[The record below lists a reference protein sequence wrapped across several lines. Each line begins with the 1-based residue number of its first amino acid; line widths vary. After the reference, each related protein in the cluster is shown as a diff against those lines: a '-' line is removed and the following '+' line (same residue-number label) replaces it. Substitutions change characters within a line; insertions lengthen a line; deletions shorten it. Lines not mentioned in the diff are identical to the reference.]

1 MEQATMRPY
10 AVAGVAVF
18 GAALIAVIPAVAPK
32 LANIHVQ
39 SPAVELAS
47 ADAFLDLANALDP
60 SASTD
65 GLIGVA
71 NNLDSFLDLFGTPT
85 VNVVDTL
92 ATDFIG
98 YLDLGSSVN
107 SIPGLLGTLDSDLN
121 ADLIV
126 LDQDFGGYIN
136 GLHTAITD
144 LSNEVGTSI
153 GVLDTDITGAIGVL
167 DTDLTSALS
176 PLTTIADDLGGGGVL
191 DTDLSEIL
199 TALGPTGEL
208 GTVATDI
215 TGVSTTLND
224 LFGNGSEIVTL
235 LAYLTYLPQI
245 AGAL

>member
-1 MEQATMRPY
+1 MEKTALRPY
-10 AVAGVAVF
+10 VTTGVALL
-18 GAALIAVIPAVAPK
+18 GAALIAVIPDVAPK
-32 LANIHVQ
+32 LSNIHVQ

-47 ADAFLDLANALDP
+47 AEAFLDLANAVDP

-71 NNLDSFLDLFGTPT
+71 NNLDSFLDLFGNPT
-85 VNVVDTL
+85 VNVADTL

-144 LSNEVGTSI
+144 LGNEVGTSI
-153 GVLDTDITGAIGVL
+153 GGLDTDITGAIGLL
-167 DTDLTSALS
+167 DSDLSSDLS
-176 PLTTIADDLGGGGVL
+176 SLTTIADELGAGGAL
-191 DTDLSEIL
+191 STDLSDIL
-199 TALGPTGEL
+199 TALGSTGEL
-208 GTVATDI
+208 GTLATDI
-215 TGVSTTLND
+215 TGVTNTLND

-235 LAYLTYLPQI
+235 LGYLTYLPGI
-245 AGAL
+245 EAAL

>member
-1 MEQATMRPY
+1 MELAVRPHY
-10 AVAGVAVF
+10 AAA
-18 GAALIAVIPAVAPK
+18 GAALLAAGLIAVIPAVAP
-32 LANIHVQ
+32 LMSTPHVA
-39 SPAVELAS
+39 SPAVELTAT

-85 VNVVDTL
+85 VNVADTL

-107 SIPGLLGTLDSDLN
+107 SIP
-121 ADLIV
+121 DLISTLSSDV
-126 LDQDFGGYIN
+126 
-136 GLHTAITD
+136 TAGF
-144 LSNEVGTSI
+144 SA
-153 GVLDTDITGAIGVL
+153 LDTDITGAIALL
-167 DTDLTSALS
+167 DTDFTTALGDVTTALA
-176 PLTTIADDLGGGGVL
+176 PLTTIADDLGSGGVL
-191 DTDLSEIL
+191 STDLSEIL

-208 GTVATDI
+208 GTLATDI

-235 LAYLTYLPQI
+235 LGYLTYLPEI
-245 AGAL
+245 EAAL

>member
-10 AVAGVAVF
+10 VVAGVAVF
-18 GAALIAVIPAVAPK
+18 GAALIAVVPAVAPK
-32 LANIHVQ
+32 LSSIHVQ

-71 NNLDSFLDLFGTPT
+71 NNLDSFLDLFGTPI

-92 ATDFIG
+92 ASDFIG
-98 YLDLGSSVN
+98 YLDVGSSVN
-107 SIPGLLGTLDSDLN
+107 SIPGLLDTLSSD
-121 ADLIV
+121 V
-126 LDQDFGGYIN
+126 
-136 GLHTAITD
+136 
-144 LSNEVGTSI
+144 TS
-153 GVLDTDITGAIGVL
+153 GFSTLDTDITGAIGLL
-167 DTDLTSALS
+167 DTDLTTALGDVTAALS
-176 PLTTIADDLGGGGVL
+176 PLTTIADDLGVGGVL
-191 DTDLSEIL
+191 DTDLSDIL

-208 GTVATDI
+208 GTLATDI

-245 AGAL
+245 AGA